1 MEGNNGYCVNNYYLY
16 DRTAIF
22 SILSKMSRY
31 YSGIPSEAAT
41 QWRHFCAF
49 PPKIVAA
56 DIETVSLK
64 DRSILGIGIAF
75 AKDHIFYLTVD
86 DDSFHQLIQILQNS
100 LITKI
105 WHNAPFD
112 LRVLRPYKPD
122 IWNISDT
129 AIMSRLLG
137 KRAKLEEAAEDIGLE
152 GVQSA
157 KTILLEYGVNDFNR
171 LPEHTVARKCVMDCW
186 ATYILYER
194 LSPQINNEYF
204 QVEMQCIPLL
214 ESISQRGI
222 LIDQERRAELEHHY
236 QQEKDYLYTVA
247 DGFGFQPGSN
257 QQVGYILASR
267 GNQLP
272 ITKTYKLK
280 TAEDVLRKLRDP
292 LAALVLNYRHC
303 QKILSNYLK
312 PLKGAERAY
321 TTFHLDAATGRVSG
335 TSAGKGEPDRNLCNI
350 PKKTERGDVHSIRSM
365 FLSDTG
371 VWMKADESQAELRI
385 MAYVSGDKQMQA
397 VFDRGENIHKHTQE
411 LTGLSYDISKTVNYA
426 LSYGADAY
434 TIANSTGY
442 PVSSGR
448 EFIRRWMDAYPQAAS
463 WMKQQQIDGLRNG
476 YVETLLGRKMM
487 LPTEMGEKHC
497 RNCAINYPIQGTA
510 ADTFKRTLI
519 EIAKVGLEENLRLLV
534 HDEFDFD
541 REVQLPKGLES
552 ITAVT
557 IPLDIDITERWDDN

>member
-1 MEGNNGYCVNNYYLY
+1 
-16 DRTAIF
+16 
-22 SILSKMSRY
+22 MSRY
-31 YSGIPSEAAT
+31 YSGNPSESLT
-41 QWRHFCAF
+41 QWNHWCAF
-49 PPKIVAA
+49 PPMVVAA
-56 DIETVSLK
+56 DIETVGLK
-64 DRSILGIGIAF
+64 DRTILGIGIAF
-75 AKDHIFYLTVD
+75 TKDHIFYLTVD
-86 DDSFHQLIQILQNS
+86 DEDFHKLITVLQNPMV
-100 LITKI
+100 TKV

-112 LRVLRPYKPD
+112 LRVLRDYKPD
-122 IWNISDT
+122 LWNISDT

-137 KRAKLEEAAEDIGLE
+137 KRAVLEEASEDLGLE

-157 KTILLEYGVNDFNR
+157 KSMLLEHGVNDFGK

-194 LSPQINNEYF
+194 LKPQTNNEYY
-204 QVEMQCIPLL
+204 QVELAVMPRIEL
-214 ESISQRGI
+214 ISQRGI
-222 LIDQERRAELEHHY
+222 LIDQDRRQELETHY
-236 QQEKDYLYTVA
+236 QREKDYLYTVA

-257 QQVGYILASR
+257 QQVGYTLAKR

-272 ITKTYKLK
+272 TTKTYKLK
-280 TAEDVLRKLRDP
+280 TSENVLRKLRDP

-303 QKILSNYLK
+303 QKVLSTYLT
-312 PLKGAERAY
+312 PLRGAERAY

-335 TSAGKGEPDRNLCNI
+335 TSAGKGNPDRNLCNL
-350 PKKTERGDVHSIRSM
+350 PKKSERGDVHTVRSM
-365 FLSDTG
+365 FLSDSG

-385 MAYVSGDKQMQA
+385 MAYMSKDTQMQA

-411 LTGLSYDISKTVNYA
+411 LTGLPYDISKTVNYA

-442 PVSSGR
+442 PVTDGR
-448 EFIRRWMDAYPQAAS
+448 EFIRRWMEAYPQAAQ
-463 WMKQQQIDGLRNG
+463 WMKQQQVEGLRNG

-510 ADTFKRTLI
+510 ADTFKRTLL
-519 EIAKVGLEENLRLLV
+519 EICKLGLEESILMLV

-541 REVQLPKGLES
+541 RKVELPKGLES
-552 ITAVT
+552 VVDEMIT
-557 IPLDIDITERWDDN
+557 LDIDITERWSDD

>member
-1 MEGNNGYCVNNYYLY
+1 
-16 DRTAIF
+16 
-22 SILSKMSRY
+22 MSRY
-31 YSGIPSEAAT
+31 YSGTPSESQT
-41 QWRHFCAF
+41 QWNHWCAF
-49 PPKIVAA
+49 PPKFVAA
-56 DIETVSLK
+56 DIETIGLK
-64 DRSILGIGIAF
+64 DRTILGVGIAF

-86 DDSFHQLIQILQNS
+86 DGDFHRLIQVLQNP
-100 LITKI
+100 LVTKV

-137 KRAKLEEAAEDIGLE
+137 QRAVLEEASEDLGLD

-157 KTILLEYGVNDFNR
+157 KSMLIEHGVKDFGQ

-194 LSPQINNEYF
+194 LLPQTNREYF
-204 QVEMQCIPLL
+204 QVEMQTIPLV

-222 LIDQERRAELEHHY
+222 LIDQERRAELEYHY

-247 DGFGFQPGSN
+247 DGFGFNPGSP
-257 QQVGYILASR
+257 QQVGYTLAKR

-272 ITKTYKLK
+272 TTKTYKLK

-303 QKILSNYLK
+303 QKVLSTYLT
-312 PLKGAERAY
+312 PLRGAERAY
-321 TTFHLDAATGRVSG
+321 TTFHLDAATGRISG
-335 TSAGKGEPDRNLCNI
+335 TSAGKGEPDRNLCNL
-350 PKKTERGDVHSIRSM
+350 PKKTERGDVHTIRSM

-397 VFDRGENIHKHTQE
+397 VFDKGESIHRHTQAM
-411 LTGLSYDISKTVNYA
+411 TGLSYDISKTVNYA

-434 TIANSTGY
+434 TIANNTGY
-442 PVSSGR
+442 PVADGR
-448 EFIRRWMDAYPQAAS
+448 EFIRRWMEAYPQAAK

-476 YVETLLGRKMM
+476 YVETLMGRKMM

-519 EIAKVGLEENLRLLV
+519 EIAKARLEEYLRLLV

-541 REVQLPKGLES
+541 REVELPKGLES
-552 ITAVT
+552 VTEIT
-557 IPLDIDITERWDDN
+557 IPLDIEVTERWSDK